1 MPRGRGGKRPAAGAK
16 TSRNRFT
23 SAQNSPSPQ
32 GTPGR
37 SRNFQSPGPSRYTPN
52 GYGSGNGSGNGMGH
66 AFTMQDEARNTR
78 SHESGWDSK
87 LRSRPV
93 AFISAGCI
101 EPLKDINA
109 PSDPPP
115 DAPVEKSASDDDEDE
130 NEDENEDDDENQDED
145 EVDADPDLDPDGV
158 EDVILQISQ
167 LIQGTVPEAV
177 DRDPDQDMS
186 PPEIVNKGKQL
197 ADPIDDLIDEL
208 VSQDIPVVED
218 VPMLEPTPVAEPLR
232 ELFFFDLK
240 GDKSIIPPPQSAPED
255 SDSSEDIIL
264 FKGRSGKGGKG
275 ARHARKTEPVGTE
288 VRKSGRQA
296 PAAREAAP
304 TPRGPDA
311 SSSQFRQKH
320 PSSRPGQMMVDLEP
334 EEDEEDAILRDYIEN
349 MAANS
354 DEDFTVPHPLELTFN
369 SGRELGGEHTAF
381 VPAGADDD
389 TSDPGSGDSDASDD
403 GDMDEEDDE
412 DLDGSDIDDEE
423 LARLFIKQEEMGMRS
438 DELVLFSQAYY
449 KTGKKSRKPAVKAR
463 ALARANTSLVADAF
477 NDLDLDDWNS
487 PNATKP
493 KGKQSKRPPAFNV
506 SDSELELALNT
517 AWTRDRERKKNR
529 KLEREELRVQ
539 GLLGKNVNPE
549 DMRVKY
555 RLGMKLDD
563 IKAELVTFLLGSV
576 ETVQFPPLD
585 KQARKILHELASKFK
600 IKSQSTGSGDNRRP
614 VLYRTKHTSRYAQS
628 AIMEVTS
635 QVDAAAVRIHRRYF
649 HRIDTK
655 FNSPFPKAPGA
666 GGGGGRRAGGSK
678 AVTYQDGEIAGA
690 SAPQLGQENKGHAMM
705 EKMGWSKGM
714 ALGSIDNKGILV
726 PVVQVVK
733 RSKAGLG

>member
-1 MPRGRGGKRPAAGAK
+1 MPRGRGGKRPTAGAK
-16 TSRNRFT
+16 ASRNRFT
-23 SAQNSPSPQ
+23 AAQSSPSPQ

-37 SRNFQSPGPSRYTPN
+37 SRNFQSPGPSRYAPN
-52 GYGSGNGSGNGMGH
+52 GNGGGNGMGH

-109 PSDPPP
+109 PPDPP
-115 DAPVEKSASDDDEDE
+115 DAPVEKPASEDDDDDDEDE
-130 NEDENEDDDENQDED
+130 TEDEEGVDDMGSQETEPI
-145 EVDADPDLDPDGV
+145 EVDADGV

-167 LIQGTVPEAV
+167 LIQGTAPEAV
-177 DRDPDQDMS
+177 DQDLDQDMFS
-186 PPEIVNKGKQL
+186 PEIVNKGKQL

-208 VSQDIPVVED
+208 VSQDIPVARD
-218 VPMLEPTPVAEPLR
+218 VPMLEPPPVAEPPR

-275 ARHARKTEPVGTE
+275 GRHARKSEPTGTE
-288 VRKSGRQA
+288 ARKSGCQA
-296 PAAREAAP
+296 PAARETAS
-304 TPRGPDA
+304 TPRAGDA
-311 SSSQFRQKH
+311 SSSQSRQKH
-320 PSSRPGQMMVDLEP
+320 PSSHPSQMQVDLEP
-334 EEDEEDAILRDYIEN
+334 EEDGEDAILRDYIEN

-369 SGRELGGEHTAF
+369 SGRELGGEHGAF
-381 VPAGADDD
+381 VPAGDDD
-389 TSDPGSGDSDASDD
+389 TSDPGNGDSDASDD

-449 KTGKKSRKPAVKAR
+449 KTGKKSKKPVVQAR

-487 PNATKP
+487 PNAPKH

-714 ALGSIDNKGILV
+714 ALGSIENKGILV